1 MIFSLSNRKSYSC
14 LKKYTYF
21 NQASL
26 GLISDASTR
35 KMTNFL
41 NKVAKFGNIHI
52 SDEDE
57 LNLVAKLRK
66 NASKLLGGQHN
77 QTAVLS
83 SASELLSQIPHILK
97 PPQKSEILMIK
108 TDFPSITRPWLKY
121 CKDKNCSVKFI
132 KESLKEDL
140 TETIINNINP
150 KTKVIALSLV
160 QYSTGTKI
168 DLGII
173 SKKVQNKGIK
183 LVIDIT
189 QALGAIPIFAE
200 KWKADFLVSSGYK
213 WLGGHG
219 GVSLAY
225 INRDLL
231 KTEPLN
237 AGWMGAPK
245 PFKMIADQCK
255 YYNNAKSYTQ
265 STMSYVSII
274 GIEES
279 IKEIIKLNPNKIE
292 DHSKKLS
299 KYLRNEMNKS
309 KWNIYNNENSSNK
322 SFHIISFQPKSKK
335 IEPVKIF
342 KKLNKRGI
350 ICSLRNNRL
359 RLSIAHYNNQNDIN
373 HLLETLN

>member
-108 TDFPSITRPWLKY
+108 
-121 CKDKNCSVKFI
+121 
-132 KESLKEDL
+132 
-140 TETIINNINP
+140 TIINNINP